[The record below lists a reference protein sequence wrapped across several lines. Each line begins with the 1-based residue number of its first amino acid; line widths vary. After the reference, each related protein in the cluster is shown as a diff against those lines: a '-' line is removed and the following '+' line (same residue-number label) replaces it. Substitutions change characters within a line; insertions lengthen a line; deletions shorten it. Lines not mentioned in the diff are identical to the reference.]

1 MYSLLYYVAAVIDTN
16 GLPKAEANQASIDT
30 ILSIVF
36 SITGSIALL
45 MIAIGGFRYILARGD
60 PSAVSQAK
68 NTILYALIGL
78 IVSLTA
84 FSIVNLVVRGIA

>member
-1 MYSLLYYVAAVIDTN
+1 MNSLYHFAQVITTE
-16 GLPKAEANQASIDT
+16 GLPKAQANQASIDN

-45 MIAIGGFRYILARGD
+45 MIVIGGLRYVLAHGD

-68 NTILYALIGL
+68 NTIIYALVGL
-78 IVSLTA
+78 VVSLMA
-84 FSIVNLVVRGIA
+84 FSIVTFVVKGVS